1 MSRDYKNRA
10 RARKKKQ
17 VPIWKWLG
25 VGALIAGFVTFLFF
39 LQDNNSV
46 PIQSVEKPK
55 SPKTVKKANKS
66 KERGQKKA
74 EFQFYT
80 ILEQEREIPDYEVK
94 IRKREEQL
102 GRAKPGRYELQAG
115 SFRKFAE
122 ADKRKAQL
130 ALLGVE
136 SRIEKI
142 KVGDTNWNRIKIGP
156 FFDMIKVDI
165 LRTQLRENSID
176 VVVMN
181 AN

>member
-1 MSRDYKNRA
+1 MARDYKNRA
-10 RARKKKQ
+10 RARKKKP

-25 VGALIAGFVTFLFF
+25 IGALIAGFVTFLIF
-39 LQDNNSV
+39 LQDNKGD
-46 PIQSVEKPK
+46 PIPTARR
-55 SPKTVKKANKS
+55 SPPPQIVKKVNKR
-66 KERGQKKA
+66 KEREKKKA

-80 ILEQEREIPDYEVK
+80 ILERERKIPDYEVK

-142 KVGDTNWNRIKIGP
+142 MVGDTRWNRIKIGP
-156 FFDMIKVDI
+156 FFDMVKVDNV
-165 LRTQLRENSID
+165 RSQLRENSID
-176 VVVMN
+176 VVVMK
-181 AN
+181 AD